1 MSLAILTQHLL
12 RDFPHRH
19 EGEKRKINVYYIT
32 YWKKPQRN
40 LCGKKRNKRKP
51 EAENIHEIIHWPKDK
66 FPFYHIL
73 MEKLS
78 GWQRKYGV
86 TALSLRFPVLSKP
99 SVTIGQTTYS
109 KHIWVVIYFHYSA
122 LCFKGP
128 SVAKAPLVPAV
139 TFIVATAPVRRTF
152 LHITNMWSPLRICPQ
167 KATGFKLI
175 LDHLSSNTLVFSF
188 S

>member
-1 MSLAILTQHLL
+1 M
-12 RDFPHRH
+12 R
-19 EGEKRKINVYYIT
+19 GKKKINVYYMT
-32 YWKKPQRN
+32 YWKKNQRKL

-51 EAENIHEIIHWPKDK
+51 EAENIHEIIHWLKDK
-66 FPFYHIL
+66 FPFYYIL

-86 TALSLRFPVLSKP
+86 TALSLCFPVLSKP
-99 SVTIGQTTYS
+99 SVTIGQMTYS

-128 SVAKAPLVPAV
+128 SVAKATLVPAV

-152 LHITNMWSPLRICPQ
+152 LHITNTWSPLRTCPQ

-175 LDHLSSNTLVFSF
+175 LDHLFSNSLVFSF